1 MLFFLQAYSKW
12 ILLLLPAFLRR
23 GFDKHVFFYCS
34 VIILLIVIRTFI
46 YGFNDVF
53 AIYRFF
59 FGGFFLA
66 LFFRFFS
73 KHANLTVIFIIMCLW
88 TIAEGVLV
96 NTILDASSLPNYPKI
111 TGGWNP
117 HIAQDGLYQRPYSFG
132 QNSSVTGFCIAV
144 VYMVIR
150 RKSALLLG
158 LLIIT
163 EVIVAS
169 GTGILMLAIV
179 LFQKF
184 RLKNLGTV
192 VLITFFGLWFF
203 DLKEF
208 YVSNKLSLDYLD
220 YLIELK
226 TYQLREYSYFST
238 VEKFIGVKDVRS
250 TNLGFGGDFGMAS
263 FIYQFGY
270 VGLIILAIPLF
281 FTRNKLIYTSFL
293 VMSFH
298 YPVMF
303 FVAGQIILTLIIVN
317 EKRRNIQ
324 QV

>member
-1 MLFFLQAYSKW
+1 
-12 ILLLLPAFLRR
+12 
-23 GFDKHVFFYCS
+23 
-34 VIILLIVIRTFI
+34 
-46 YGFNDVF
+46 
-53 AIYRFF
+53 
-59 FGGFFLA
+59 
-66 LFFRFFS
+66 
-73 KHANLTVIFIIMCLW
+73 MCLW

-111 TGGWNP
+111 TGAWNP

-238 VEKFIGVKDVRS
+238 VEKFIGVKDSSSTFLKYLDKRKISLGCNIKVLFQEDFDQS
-250 TNLGFGGDFGMAS
+250 LHIGLDDTNLTISIKSAS
-263 FIYQFGY
+263 NLFITK
-270 VGLIILAIPLF
+270 I
-281 FTRNKLIYTSFL
+281 
-293 VMSFH
+293 
-298 YPVMF
+298 
-303 FVAGQIILTLIIVN
+303 
-317 EKRRNIQ
+317 
-324 QV
+324 